1 MTQEQQN
8 KENRKTI
15 PLTNSEV
22 LTFFFIPFGFF
33 GPKRFKNN
41 DFNASEL
48 ERFKHYGF
56 DLKVKQANELTIYG
70 RVFYIAL
77 IIITIYLFNQ

>member
-1 MTQEQQN
+1 LTQEQQN

-15 PLTNSEV
+15 PLTNSEA
-22 LTFFFIPFGFF
+22 LTFFFFPI
-33 GPKRFKNN
+33 RFYGSSLFKAK
-41 DFNASEL
+41 DFNEHEF
-48 ERFKHYGF
+48 ERLKTYGF

-77 IIITIYLFNQ
+77 IIIIVSLMNA

>member
-1 MTQEQQN
+1 MTQEKEN
-8 KENRKTI
+8 KKNRKTI
-15 PLTNSEV
+15 SLNNSEV

-33 GPKRFKNN
+33 GMHRFKKN
-41 DFNASEL
+41 DFNESEL

-77 IIITIYLFNQ
+77 IMIILYLFNQ